1 MIFNSEYITLRYTM
15 LIVVSAFITSLKM
28 YETRK
33 VSNR

>member
-15 LIVVSAFITSLKM
+15 LVVSAFITSLKM